1 MLKPEESRSRQM
13 KGGQGKTVKGKKES
27 FDPTFDYLLSMYVNQ
42 KTISKNQSSKGIA
55 APSLKQYRSRSYRSG
70 QTSIVI
76 KIRSMDVIIYDQV
89 NQKTLDHEISN
100 KSSTSKHVQPK

>member
-13 KGGQGKTVKGKKES
+13 KGGQGKKVKGKKES